1 MKQVRA
7 NLKGLLGLGLI
18 TAWVSCKAPQK
29 VTDSDMRTLPTTIG
43 HAGKGDSLSASV
55 LRRTIFYQ
63 SSHLNAL
70 IDTVLAHN
78 YDLKMATERIR
89 LASAI
94 VNQSRGLL
102 YPQVNGQLIPSIRR
116 FGLYTM
122 DGAGNIVTEMQP
134 GKLVPINL
142 PDVYIGAQASWEADL
157 WGKLRSRKKASLSR
171 FYAGTEA
178 KQLVATA
185 LVAETA
191 MAYYELLAYDQELR
205 LLDETIRLQ
214 QEALDMVRIQKETAV
229 TNELAVQQFEVQL
242 LDQQSLRL
250 EIEQLITDTESRINL
265 LAGRYQQ
272 WIPRDSSF
280 FTEYSLPNL
289 QSGISAA
296 QLFNRPDIRQAE
308 YELGAADADID
319 AARAAF
325 FPSLLM
331 AGGVGLQGYRLD
343 LLFRL
348 PESIAYSLIGGLSA
362 PLINRNQIKGEY
374 EKSASLRQEALWNYR
389 KTVTQAFLETN
400 AELKRVENLQ
410 KIFDMKK
417 REAEIISRSV
427 SVSSELFRYGRA
439 NYVEVLLARQHSL
452 RVNIELINTRKNQF
466 LAAIRL
472 YRVLGG
478 GRE

>member
-1 MKQVRA
+1 MKQVREKF
-7 NLKGLLGLGLI
+7 KGLVAVGLI

-29 VTDSDMRTLPTTIG
+29 ITDSDMRTLPNTIG
-43 HAGKGDSLSASV
+43 SAGKGDTVSASV

-63 SSHLNAL
+63 SAHLNAL

-89 LASAI
+89 LAGAI

-122 DGAGNIVTEMQP
+122 DGAGNIVTEMEP

-157 WGKLRSRKKASLSR
+157 WGKLRSRKKAALSR

-272 WIPRDSSF
+272 RIPRDSSF

-296 QLFNRPDIRQAE
+296 QLFSRPDIRQAE

-348 PESIAYSLIGGLSA
+348 PESIAYSLIGGLSG

-439 NYVEVLLARQHSL
+439 NYVEVLLARQHAL